1 MFKNIKDKIIK
12 GKFIREFL
20 ISTVF
25 PVFISIFFSEA
36 TDGHFSPQAKIIIGL
51 ILVAING
58 FLLFW
63 QYRNSNQERQEVL
76 NNKINTVAYTNA
88 HQLSERK
95 RDYIVLKSYEEKYS
109 LTKEVIP
116 YNVLEYISEICRNF
130 RDTISQIT
138 SIPQEHMSVTF
149 IYHYDY
155 NGATEDDRSWR
166 WVVGKE
172 FSTRTAL
179 DKFIERETSLY
190 NYLINGEDGKVNSI
204 FCNDKKDLAYKGHYY
219 MSPRDKEH
227 NKIGSVFAV
236 KVMFGNNGGNFVEGV
251 LLVSSYGKRFVEKDS
266 KYTEE
271 ELRIILFEE
280 LYPYYQRLL
289 EAELGMQ
296 YLKHDKNKEC
306 KSEKI
311 DRTICECHSCCRK
324 TDTKDEE
331 VEYSEEL

>member
-1 MFKNIKDKIIK
+1 MTKK
-12 GKFIREFL
+12 KFVLEY
-20 ISTVF
+20 ISCTIA
-25 PVFISIFFSEA
+25 PVFIPALLLLPKNIISESGCYA
-36 TDGHFSPQAKIIIGL
+36 LMALLYIGDFVLVWRLFINIKKERREAL
-51 ILVAING
+51 INRINAA
-58 FLLFW
+58 
-63 QYRNSNQERQEVL
+63 
-76 NNKINTVAYTNA
+76 AYTNA
-88 HQLSERK
+88 YQLSERK
-95 RDYIVLKSYEEKYS
+95 RDSIVLKSYDEKYS

-130 RDTISQIT
+130 RDTISEIT

-155 NGATEDDRSWR
+155 KGATEEDRSWR

-179 DKFIERETSLY
+179 DKFIERDNSLY

-204 FCNDKKDLAYKGHYY
+204 FCNDKKELAYQGHYY
-219 MSPRDKEH
+219 MSPRDKDH
-227 NKIGSVFAV
+227 NRIGSVFAV

-251 LLVSSYGKRFVEKDS
+251 LLVSSYGKRFVEKES

-296 YLKHDKNKEC
+296 YLKHDKTKKRKKC
-306 KSEKI
+306 KPEKADKI
-311 DRTICECHSCCRK
+311 SCECHSCCRK
-324 TDTKDEE
+324 TDTEDEE
-331 VEYSEEL
+331 VE

>member
-1 MFKNIKDKIIK
+1 MTKK
-12 GKFIREFL
+12 KFVLEY
-20 ISTVF
+20 ISCTIA
-25 PVFISIFFSEA
+25 PVFIPALLLLPKDIISESGCYILMA
-36 TDGHFSPQAKIIIGL
+36 LLYMGDFVLVWRLFINIKKERREAL
-51 ILVAING
+51 INRIN
-58 FLLFW
+58 
-63 QYRNSNQERQEVL
+63 V
-76 NNKINTVAYTNA
+76 VAYTNA
-88 HQLSERK
+88 YQLSERK
-95 RDYIVLKSYEEKYS
+95 RDNIVLKSYDEKYS

-116 YNVLEYISEICRNF
+116 YNILEYISEICRNF
-130 RDTISQIT
+130 RDTISEIT

-155 NGATEDDRSWR
+155 NGATEEDRSWR

-179 DKFIERETSLY
+179 DKFIERDNSLY

-204 FCNDKKDLAYKGHYY
+204 FCNDKKELAYQGHYY
-219 MSPRDKEH
+219 MSPRDKDH
-227 NKIGSVFAV
+227 NRIGSVFAV

-251 LLVSSYGKRFVEKDS
+251 LLVSSYGKRFVEKES

-296 YLKHDKNKEC
+296 YLKHDKAKNKKNKC
-306 KSEKI
+306 EKA
-311 DRTICECHSCCRK
+311 DKTICECHSCCRK
-324 TDTKDEE
+324 PDVEDDE
-331 VEYSEEL
+331 VK